1 MLARMS
7 MEVMCIALEA
17 IFFLN
22 IAMILDKDT
31 ITVGMLLAV
40 HILHLQVEVQVE
52 PVELEV
58 PVGLVDLVEPVA

>member
-22 IAMILDKDT
+22 IAMILDKNT
-31 ITVGMLLAV
+31 GTVGMLLAV

-58 PVGLVDLVEPVA
+58 PVDLVDLVEPVA